1 VDFSALARLA
11 ASFAGLRATFFLVFD
26 SMVNFSLPA
35 LW

>member
-11 ASFAGLRATFFLVFD
+11 ASFAGLKAIFFLIFN

-35 LW
+35 L